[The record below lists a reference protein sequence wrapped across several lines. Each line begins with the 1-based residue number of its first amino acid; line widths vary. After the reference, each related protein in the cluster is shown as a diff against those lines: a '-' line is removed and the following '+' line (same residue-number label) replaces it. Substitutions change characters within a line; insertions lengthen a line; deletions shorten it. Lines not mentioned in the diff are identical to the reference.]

1 MSSLHTNAAS
11 MTALQTLSHINKGLG
26 TTQNRI
32 STGFRVAE
40 ASDNAAY
47 WSIATTMRSDNKA
60 LSTVQDALGLGAAK
74 VDTAYTGLDSAI
86 EVVDEIKKKLVASL
100 QPGVDR
106 TKIQSEITQLKEQ
119 LTSIS
124 NSASFNGQN
133 WLSVDSNETGWDSRQ
148 LVSSFTRDSNNA
160 VTVGMTTVNVGTTAL
175 FDVGN
180 QQGILDGRAAVDLTV
195 NGDLQND
202 MAAGDGG
209 GNAATVTLFGDMTG
223 GVTIDGDA
231 SISFNLVIN
240 GTSQSVMIDKATVDA
255 ALSSTDGVIADAATM
270 VTVVNYALTQSGISV
285 GAGNQVSVAA
295 NGNAVEITHEGGDAV
310 TDTLAI
316 TDATAVSE
324 AGYDS
329 MASITIDNSTTN
341 AQINGFIGSVDRM
354 LSAMTTAA
362 SDLGAIKSRI
372 DMQKT
377 FASKLTDAIDRGVGQ
392 LVDADMT
399 KESARLSA
407 LQVQQQLGIQALSIA
422 NSNAQNLLSLFR

>member
-60 LSTVQDALGLGAAK
+60 LSTVQDALGLGSAT
-74 VDTAYTGLDSAI
+74 VDTAYTGLTSAI
-86 EVVDEIKKKLVASL
+86 EVVDEIKTKLVASL

-106 TKIQSEITQLKEQ
+106 DKIQSEITQLKEQ
-119 LTSIS
+119 LTSIG

-133 WLSVDSNETGWDSRQ
+133 WLSVDSNDAGWDTRE
-148 LVSSFTRDSNNA
+148 LVSSFTRDGNNT
-160 VTVGMTTVNVGTTAL
+160 VTVGMTSVNVGTTAL
-175 FDVGN
+175 FDAGN
-180 QQGILDGRAAVDLTV
+180 QQGILDGRDAVDLTV

-202 MAAGDGG
+202 MAAGDGTD
-209 GNAATVTLFGDMTG
+209 AANVTLFGDMTG

-231 SISFNLVIN
+231 SISFNLVID

-295 NGNAVEITHEGGDAV
+295 NGNAVEITHEGGNTAAH
-310 TDTLAI
+310 TLAI

-329 MASITIDNSTTN
+329 MASITIDNATSNTE
-341 AQINGFIGSVDRM
+341 INGFITSVDRM

-372 DMQKT
+372 DMQQT